1 MERVLL
7 SVVMQHLSVLLIMT
21 VVIIVNVKVDHVILY
36 KALAQINAV
45 PQLIANTTN
54 VMLLNNA
61 FPSTEEDKM
70 VVKTLPIVVQTN
82 VVLIVAPPVNCV

>member
-1 MERVLL
+1 
-7 SVVMQHLSVLLIMT
+7 MQHLSVLLIMT

>member
-1 MERVLL
+1 
-7 SVVMQHLSVLLIMT
+7 MT

-82 VVLIVAPPVNCV
+82 AVLIVAPPDSCV